1 MLPSTIRSALLTL
14 CLSTSITTLS
24 AQTFTVPPIT
34 FDGTPTY
41 SQTDL
46 LKVTGLT
53 PGSTSTQEGLQAA
66 AQHLADTGLFS
77 DISFA
82 SNEKGLVFTLKPA
95 PDSTLL
101 PASFANFVWWSSD
114 QINSALKTTVPLYTG
129 VVPTSGNLQD
139 SVIAALKTMLA
150 TKGVATANIVAI
162 PTSAHAG
169 STPSSISFE
178 IESPQVRVHSIVL
191 AHVSPLLQV
200 QLDKVVKEHVGKPF
214 AETTTPA
221 AISSQLTEIYRND
234 GYLDATVA
242 DVTHAT
248 PKVTPAGIDIDLT
261 ANISEGA
268 PYHVSQLTWEG
279 SDIMSTDAFN
289 KQAKLKPEDLAS
301 QAALKQSLAIL
312 AHAYYIKGFQDARI
326 QAPATLDAATHQVA
340 YTINVIPGPQ
350 YRIKIIKTIGLSD
363 DQRKQFASA
372 WHMNPGDFY
381 DVTYLTEFLH
391 NNSALQSLAGYSAT
405 YDAIA
410 DPDTHL
416 VDLTI
421 IFAKGGVLN

>member
-14 CLSTSITTLS
+14 CLSTSITSLS
-24 AQTFTVPPIT
+24 AQTSTIPPIT
-34 FDGTPTY
+34 FDGAPAY
-41 SQTDL
+41 SQADL

-53 PGSTSTQEGLQAA
+53 PGSNLTQAELQAA
-66 AQHLADTGLFS
+66 AQHLGDTGLFS
-77 DISFA
+77 DINFA
-82 SNEKGLVFTLKPA
+82 SNEKGLVFTLKPM
-95 PDSTLL
+95 PETNLL
-101 PASFANFVWWSSD
+101 PANFANFVWWSSD
-114 QINSALKTTVPLYTG
+114 QINSTLKTTVPLYTG
-129 VVPTSGNLQD
+129 VIPLTGNLQD
-139 SVIAALKTMLA
+139 SVIAALKSMLA
-150 TKGVATANIVAI
+150 TKSVTTANIVAI
-162 PTSAHAG
+162 PASAKAG
-169 STPSSISFE
+169 STASSIRFE
-178 IESPQVRVHSIVL
+178 IESPQIRVHSIAL
-191 AHVSPLLQV
+191 AHISPLLQP

-214 AETTTPA
+214 VETATPA
-221 AISSQLTEIYRND
+221 DISSQLTEIYRND
-234 GYLDATVA
+234 GYLDATVVN
-242 DVTHAT
+242 VTHAP
-248 PKVTPAGIDIDLT
+248 PKVTPTGIDIDLT
-261 ANISEGA
+261 ATIQEGA

-279 SDIMSTDAFN
+279 SDVMSTDAFN

-301 QAALKQSLAIL
+301 QTALKQSLAIL

-326 QAPATLDAATHQVA
+326 EAPPILDAATHHVG

-350 YRIKIIKTIGLSD
+350 YRIKTILTVGLSD

-410 DPDTHL
+410 DPNTHL

-421 IFAKGGVLN
+421 IFAKGGVPN

>member
-1 MLPSTIRSALLTL
+1 MLPSTIRSALVTL
-14 CLSTSITTLS
+14 CLATSITTLT
-24 AQTFTVPPIT
+24 AQTFTIPLIT
-34 FDGTPTY
+34 FEGAPAY

-66 AQHLADTGLFS
+66 AQHLGDTGLFS
-77 DISFA
+77 DINFA
-82 SNEKGLVFTLKPA
+82 SNEKGLVFTLKPM
-95 PDSTLL
+95 PDSNLL

-114 QINSALKTTVPLYTG
+114 QINSALKTAVPLYTG
-129 VVPTSGNLQD
+129 VIPLTGNLQD
-139 SVIAALKTMLA
+139 SVIAALKAMLA

-162 PTSAHAG
+162 PASTQAG
-169 STPSSISFE
+169 STASSIRFE
-178 IESPQVRVHSIVL
+178 IESPQIRVHSIVL
-191 AHVSPLLQV
+191 HHVSPLLQT

-221 AISSQLTEIYRND
+221 EISSQLTEIYRND
-234 GYLDATVA
+234 GYLDATVV
-242 DVTHAT
+242 DITHAPPKAT
-248 PKVTPAGIDIDLT
+248 PTGIDIDLV

-301 QAALKQSLAIL
+301 QAALKETLAPL
-312 AHAYYIKGFQDARI
+312 AHAYYVKGFQDARI

-340 YTINVIPGPQ
+340 YTISVIPGPQ
-350 YRIKIIKTIGLSD
+350 YRIKTILTVGLSEE
-363 DQRKQFASA
+363 QRKQFASA
-372 WHMNPGDFY
+372 WHMNAGDFY

-391 NNSALQSLAGYSAT
+391 KNSALQSLAGYSAT
-405 YDAIA
+405 YDAVA
-410 DPDTHL
+410 DPNTHL

-421 IFAKGGVLN
+421 TFAKGGVLN

>member
-1 MLPSTIRSALLTL
+1 MRSTTFRPALLAL
-14 CLSTSITTLS
+14 CLSLPTHQLP
-24 AQTFTVPPIT
+24 AQTFKVPPIT
-34 FDGTPTY
+34 FEGAPAY
-41 SQTDL
+41 SQADL

-53 PGSTSTQEGLQAA
+53 PGSTSTQDALQAA
-66 AQHLADTGLFS
+66 AQHLGDTGLFS
-77 DISFA
+77 DINFA
-82 SNEKGLVFTLKPA
+82 SNEKGLVFTLKPM
-95 PDSTLL
+95 PDSNLL
-101 PASFANFVWWSSD
+101 SASYANFVWWSSE
-114 QINSALKTTVPLYTG
+114 QINSALKTSVPLYTG

-139 SVIAALKTMLA
+139 SIIAALKAMLA
-150 TKGVATANIVAI
+150 TKGVATPNIVAVPI
-162 PTSAHAG
+162 SARAG
-169 STPSSISFE
+169 STPSSISFK
-178 IESPQVRVHSIVL
+178 IESPQIRVHSIAL
-191 AHVSPLLQV
+191 LHISPLLQP

-214 AETTTPA
+214 VETTTA
-221 AISSQLTEIYRND
+221 DISSQLTEVYRND
-234 GYLDATVA
+234 GYLDATVL
-242 DVTHAT
+242 DITHAPPKAT
-248 PKVTPAGIDIDLT
+248 PTGIDIDLT
-261 ANISEGA
+261 ANIREGE

-279 SDIMSTDAFN
+279 SDVMTADLFN

-312 AHAYYIKGFQDARI
+312 THAYYIKGFQDAHI
-326 QAPATLDAATHQVA
+326 EAPATLDAATHQVV
-340 YTINVIPGPQ
+340 YTIHVVPGPQ

-391 NNSALQSLAGYSAT
+391 NNSALQSFSGYSAT
-405 YDAIA
+405 YDAIS